1 MGVKRGGC
9 LNRMDRQKNAGYM
22 PALFKLLG
30 LGFYLCDDYKPA
42 NIAGKLPSQFKG
54 FKGVDFIA
62 SFNRVFDCHDIDSPI
77 VFKQGAGLPPA
88 WFYSSPSSS
97 YSGLKS

>member
-1 MGVKRGGC
+1 
-9 LNRMDRQKNAGYM
+9 M

-77 VFKQGAGLPPA
+77 VFKQGAGLPPFG
-88 WFYSSPSSS
+88 FYSSPSSS
-97 YSGLKS
+97 YSGLKSCAISP